1 MDITFH
7 TGEGRFNYRVC
18 AIFLHQNKVLAMRD
32 ERSPYYYLPGGR
44 VALGETAQEAL
55 QRELQEELGISA
67 RIQRPLWLNQAF
79 FTEDV
84 DGEFTHELC
93 LYFLMD
99 AAGTG
104 LLERGESFTRHEGQ
118 RRHEF
123 IWLPLEELQGT
134 YFYPLFLKEGLSHLP
149 GQFTLREEVE

>member
-44 VALGETAQEAL
+44 VALGETAQDAL
-55 QRELQEELGISA
+55 QRELQEELDISA

-84 DGEFTHELC
+84 DGEFTHELS
-93 LYFLMD
+93 LI
-99 AAGTG
+99 
-104 LLERGESFTRHEGQ
+104 H
-118 RRHEF
+118 
-123 IWLPLEELQGT
+123 I
-134 YFYPLFLKEGLSHLP
+134 
-149 GQFTLREEVE
+149 